1 MCGFQ
6 PPEQVTASG
15 TGFNLTVAVAQLTGE
30 STVAAN
36 LAKAESWAR
45 RAAAAGADV
54 VITPELQSVG

>member
-1 MCGFQ
+1 M
-6 PPEQVTASG
+6 V
-15 TGFNLTVAVAQLTGE
+15 GE

-45 RAAAAGADV
+45 RAAAAGADI